1 VNYAELIACTFQQL
15 GIDLIAEYNCFQP
28 PYNSHSGWP
37 LRLPDVEFGPRT
49 LVLLHFQ
56 DFVTPGLAEIAQVEA
71 HYGQYANQVVI
82 TYWSHGLDQLY
93 SGPVNLIEFS
103 NHNLATCQSIA
114 KRQSEW
120 LPYFDQLRTMS
131 WQCLNGRECA
141 HRQRVADV
149 LQTWPNG
156 VLSYG
161 NQIALPEWAYSTYR
175 GTENDENFVRLSPLY
190 SQCAVNIVTETQY
203 DARPGIVTEKT
214 LQAMI
219 AGQVPVV
226 IGHPGIVQDCQE
238 LGFDMFE
245 DLVDL
250 SYDWLPNDQRA
261 EAALELNREL
271 ILGNCDLTPYQQRL
285 KCQQNFVLDAYP
297 KLIQANFVRQAQSC
311 ATQKGQP
318 LF

>member
-1 VNYAELIACTFQQL
+1 VNYAELIAYTFQHL

-28 PYNSHSGWP
+28 PYSSQSGWP
-37 LRLPDVEFGPRT
+37 LRLPGVDFGPRT

-56 DFVTPGLAEIAQVEA
+56 DFVTPGLTELAQIQT
-71 HYGQYANQVVI
+71 HYGQHSNQVVV

-93 SGPVNLIEFS
+93 SGPINLIEFS
-103 NHNLATCQSIA
+103 NHNLATCESIA

-131 WQCLNGRECA
+131 WQCLNGRECS

-149 LQTWPNG
+149 LQPWPNG

-219 AGQVPVV
+219 AGQIPVV
-226 IGHPGIVQDCQE
+226 IGHPGIVQDCRE

-245 DLVDL
+245 DLVNT
-250 SYDWLPNDQRA
+250 SYDWLSNDQRA
-261 EAALELNREL
+261 EAALELNKEL
-271 ILGNCDLTPYQQRL
+271 ILGNINLVPYQERLQR
-285 KCQQNFVLDAYP
+285 QQNFVLDMYP
-297 KLIQANFVRQAQSC
+297 KWIRANFVRQAQSC
-311 ATQKGQP
+311 ASKI
-318 LF
+318 L

>member
-1 VNYAELIACTFQQL
+1 
-15 GIDLIAEYNCFQP
+15 
-28 PYNSHSGWP
+28 
-37 LRLPDVEFGPRT
+37 
-49 LVLLHFQ
+49 
-56 DFVTPGLAEIAQVEA
+56 
-71 HYGQYANQVVI
+71 
-82 TYWSHGLDQLY
+82 
-93 SGPVNLIEFS
+93 
-103 NHNLATCQSIA
+103 
-114 KRQSEW
+114 
-120 LPYFDQLRTMS
+120 
-131 WQCLNGRECA
+131 
-141 HRQRVADV
+141 
-149 LQTWPNG
+149 
-156 VLSYG
+156 
-161 NQIALPEWAYSTYR
+161 
-175 GTENDENFVRLSPLY
+175 
-190 SQCAVNIVTETQY
+190 VNIVTETQY

-285 KCQQNFVLDAYP
+285 KRQQNFVLDAYP
-297 KLIQANFVRQAQSC
+297 KWIRANFVRQAQSC

>member
-1 VNYAELIACTFQQL
+1 MNYAELISTTFQQL

-28 PYNSHSGWP
+28 PYNSQSGWP
-37 LRLPDVEFGPRT
+37 LRLPDVEFGPHT

-71 HYGQYANQVVI
+71 HYHHYANQVVI

-120 LPYFDQLRTMS
+120 LPYFDQRRTKA
-131 WQCLNGRECA
+131 WQCLNGRECS
-141 HRQRVADV
+141 HRQRVADI
-149 LQTWPNG
+149 LRTWPNG

-161 NQIALPEWAYSTYR
+161 NQIPLHEWAYSTYR

-203 DARPGIVTEKT
+203 DAWPGIVTEKT

-245 DLVDL
+245 DLVDV

-271 ILGNCDLTPYQQRL
+271 ILGNRDLTPYQQRL
-285 KCQQNFVLDAYP
+285 KRQQNFVLDAYP
-297 KLIQANFVRQAQSC
+297 KWIQANFVQQAQSC
-311 ATQKGQP
+311 ASKI
-318 LF
+318 L